1 MNDIVHEHFL
11 TIVLLCLSLVSL
23 VLGFIALLMTR
34 VYTRPE
40 GDSKTVTEVEVPLMG
55 KMKTNYPAL
64 VFVCLGFALAGY
76 VAYQAF
82 AAGDVTWEITGA
94 FTNDDVINWDKGTLT
109 VHPCRLKQTINKQG
123 YFTITLGIPRGK
135 TFEDVI
141 EYIVYNHDDVGYAR
155 LYPSEEFMNYQDGND
170 CVLERALRS
179 GRSYKPV
186 PLIEYGLVPGSEG
199 GAP

>member
-1 MNDIVHEHFL
+1 MDL
-11 TIVLLCLSLVSL
+11 TDGKRSELHKRARILEYAT
-23 VLGFIALLMTR
+23 IAWN
-34 VYTRPE
+34 VGE
-40 GDSKTVTEVEVPLMG
+40 
-55 KMKTNYPAL
+55 
-64 VFVCLGFALAGY
+64 AG
-76 VAYQAF
+76 
-82 AAGDVTWEITGA
+82 
-94 FTNDDVINWDKGTLT
+94 
-109 VHPCRLKQTINKQG
+109 
-123 YFTITLGIPRGK
+123 FTITLGIPRGK